1 MIKIVAVIIFVFSSG
16 TSEVEY
22 KTFVSVLEC
31 QTWARQESFM
41 PVSYKDAINKEV
53 ICLLGE

>member
-16 TSEVEY
+16 TQEVEY
-22 KTFVSVLEC
+22 KTFYSILEC
-31 QTWARQESFM
+31 QAWSRQESFM
-41 PVSYKDAINKEV
+41 PVPHKDVINKEV